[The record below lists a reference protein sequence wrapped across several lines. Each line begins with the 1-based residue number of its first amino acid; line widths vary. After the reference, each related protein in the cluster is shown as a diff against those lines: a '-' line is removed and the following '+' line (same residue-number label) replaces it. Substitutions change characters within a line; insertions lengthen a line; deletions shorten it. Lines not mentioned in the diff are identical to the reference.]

1 MVIAAT
7 TANTAMQIPI
17 TTQKTKSIRSPSFDR
32 TGGSHGTKI
41 ATAVAAA
48 AASRAITTSR
58 RIAPLRTEREP
69 TERTGVLPS

>member
-1 MVIAAT
+1 MVTAAT
-7 TANTAMQIPI
+7 TAKTAMQIPT
-17 TTQKTKSIRSPSFDR
+17 TTQKTKSIRSASFER

-58 RIAPLRTEREP
+58 TIAPLRTEREP
-69 TERTGVLPS
+69 TQEAGPLPS